1 MSMKEI
7 YYNNKMYSVPMTT
20 LRHIN
25 KTDVVRID
33 DNTVV
38 FYSDTEQQWQ
48 RANIDLET
56 LYENL
61 VVINVKTETETIPL
75 KVASDNIIEI
85 LDKKLAKIKLDAVVM
100 CMDEQTNT
108 WVVLN
113 KDDQFHKLFTM
124 FDQNKNKM
132 NAENSVVRK
141 EMSTTPTLKG

>member
-7 YYNNKMYSVPMTT
+7 YYNNKMYSVPMST

-38 FYSDTEQQWQ
+38 FYSDAEQQWQ

-61 VVINVKTETETIPL
+61 VVINVKTETETISL
-75 KVASDNIIEI
+75 KVASDNIVEI
-85 LDKKLAKIKLDAVVM
+85 LDKKLAKIKLDAVAM

-124 FDQNKNKM
+124 FDQNKGRM
-132 NAENSVVRK
+132 SMETRIATQSVK
-141 EMSTTPTLKG
+141 